1 MEYMAEQEPQPGPA
15 LEPGQDRPSPSPV
28 RAEQRTGKWKAMWRK
43 RHKNMDADVL
53 VDSSGDLKANVVITA
68 ILLINK

>member
-28 RAEQRTGKWKAMWRK
+28 RAEQRTGKWKAAARGRNMW
-43 RHKNMDADVL
+43 
-53 VDSSGDLKANVVITA
+53 
-68 ILLINK
+68 